1 MTETVTNKYLGDSLE
16 GIPERV
22 NILLVDDQPGKLIAH
37 EAILAEL
44 GQNIIKAASGREA
57 LECLLRNDFAV
68 ILLDVQMPEIDG
80 FETAQLIRQRP
91 RFEKTPIIFI
101 TAYNTTDIDKLKGY
115 SLGAVDYIFLP
126 VIPEV
131 LKAKVTAFVELARQ
145 TQLIKRQAEH
155 LAFHNQEQA
164 RKLELIEKLNAEL
177 QEANQELEA
186 FSYSVSHDLRGPL
199 RSLKGFA
206 EILMEDY
213 GPQLD
218 DPARAYLNKLM
229 TSAVRMEQLTRD
241 LLDYSRIVRE
251 DMRLERV
258 SVDKLLNEVL
268 AMNHLLHAP
277 AIEVNVAPDLLPVM
291 AQPTLLSQCLS
302 NLLNNAVKFVD
313 SSIKPKVSIRTERNE
328 DRVRIWVE
336 DNGIGIDPAHHK
348 KVFGIFE
355 RVGNVK
361 AHEGTG
367 IGLAVVARAVQ
378 RMGGQY
384 GVESTLGTGSRF
396 WIELPAVSA
405 EDLPS

>member
-1 MTETVTNKYLGDSLE
+1 
-16 GIPERV
+16 
-22 NILLVDDQPGKLIAH
+22 
-37 EAILAEL
+37 
-44 GQNIIKAASGREA
+44 

-68 ILLDVQMPEIDG
+68 ILLDVQMPDIDG
-80 FETAQLIRQRP
+80 FETAHLIRQRP

-101 TAYNTTDIDKLKGY
+101 TAINTTDIDKLKGY

-145 TQLIKRQAEH
+145 TQLIKRQADH

-164 RKLELIEKLNAEL
+164 RKLELIQKLNSEL
-177 QEANQELEA
+177 QEANQQLEA

-206 EILMEDY
+206 EILVEDY
-213 GPQLD
+213 GDQLD
-218 DPARAYLNKLM
+218 DTARGYLSKLVAS
-229 TSAVRMEQLTRD
+229 SARMEQLTRD
-241 LLDYSRIVRE
+241 LLEYSRIVRE
-251 DMRLERV
+251 EMKLERV
-258 SVDKLLNEVL
+258 SVNKLLSDVFS
-268 AMNHLLHAP
+268 MNDFLHSSKVQVK
-277 AIEVNVAPDLLPVM
+277 IQDNLLPVM
-291 AQPTLLSQCLS
+291 AQPTLLTQCLS
-302 NLLNNAVKFVD
+302 NLLSNAVKFVD
-313 SSIKPKVSIRTERNE
+313 SKSNPEVKVRTEPHD
-328 DRVRIWVE
+328 DRVRIWIE

-367 IGLAVVARAVQ
+367 IGLAIVARAVQ

-384 GVESTLGTGSRF
+384 GLESALGQGSRF
-396 WIELPAVSA
+396 WIELPAAPKELEVKS
-405 EDLPS
+405 

>member
-355 RVGNVK
+355 RVGNVE

>member
-1 MTETVTNKYLGDSLE
+1 MTETVTNQYVDDPAMDGSQ
-16 GIPERV
+16 ERV

-44 GQNIIKAASGREA
+44 DQNIIKATNGREA

-68 ILLDVQMPEIDG
+68 ILLDVQMPDMDG

-131 LKAKVTAFVELARQ
+131 LKAKVTVFVELARQ
-145 TQLIKRQAEH
+145 TQLIKRQAER

-164 RKLELIEKLNAEL
+164 RKLDLIEKLNAEL
-177 QEANQELEA
+177 REANEQLEA

-218 DPARAYLNKLM
+218 ETACGYLNKL
-229 TSAVRMEQLTRD
+229 TSSATRMEQLTRD
-241 LLDYSRIVRE
+241 LLEYSRIVRE
-251 DMRLERV
+251 EMNLEQV
-258 SVDKLLNEVL
+258 SLDKLLNEVM
-268 AMNHLLHAP
+268 AMNNLLHSSAV
-277 AIEVNVAPDLLPVM
+277 EVKVESRLLPVM
-291 AQPTLLSQCLS
+291 AQPTLLTQCLS

-313 SSIKPKVSIRTERNE
+313 AKKKPTINIRTERNE

-367 IGLAVVARAVQ
+367 IGLAIVARAVQ
-378 RMGGQY
+378 RMGGHY
-384 GVESTLGTGSRF
+384 GLESNLGKGSRF
-396 WIELPAVSA
+396 WIELPAAPA
-405 EDLPS
+405 EEAS